1 MNEAVLENVKTE
13 APFLASLSHA
23 AFQKVRAFM
32 DVRVGAPQYLTVRW
46 REGRLFLFRWN
57 FHGFAELS
65 FPFPGEVPW
74 EAGLDPEAFG
84 GLLERLPTPP
94 ALGFEGKDLV
104 LVLRLGR
111 FRARLYG
118 REPHG
123 EEKLPPFSAQVLRSE
138 LKRALAAVP
147 PHGGKPSDLRLVFT
161 PYKGGFAVAAM
172 DGYTLGAYLLPESGA
187 LPLTVLSSAQA
198 RFLSAFLEV
207 APEVAHLGRGD
218 GVFALSGTQGPFA
231 FTAGTWLPKGLGGYR
246 EEPGYVPQ
254 AVNRYLVE
262 AKRPYRAVVKAQDLA
277 KAVKEKE
284 GLLSLQAASGVL
296 EVVSAKGKEVRVPA
310 VFPKAWEGEVRVRGE
325 RLALAL
331 KGFSGRVTLALDEE
345 RKTLALF
352 SAEEREGRGLVTVVA
367 LAKEEA

>member
-1 MNEAVLENVKTE
+1 MNEAVLENAKAEVSSL
-13 APFLASLSHA
+13 APLSHA
-23 AFQKVRAFM
+23 AFEKVRAFM
-32 DVRVGAPQYLTVRW
+32 DARMEAPQYLTVRW

-65 FPFPGEVPW
+65 FPFPGEAPW

-84 GLLERLPTPP
+84 GLLERLPAPP
-94 ALGFEGKDLV
+94 DLGFEGKD

-118 REPHG
+118 EEPHP
-123 EEKLPPFSAQVLRSE
+123 EEELPPFSAQVLASE
-138 LKRALAAVP
+138 LKRALTAVP
-147 PHGGKPSDLRLVFT
+147 PHGGKPSDLRLVFA

-172 DGYTLGAYLLPESGA
+172 DGYTLGAYLFPEAGA
-187 LPLTVLSSAQA
+187 LPLTVLESAQV

-207 APEVAHLGRGD
+207 APQVARLGKGD

-231 FTAGTWLPKGLGGYR
+231 FAAGTWLPKGLSGYR
-246 EEPGYVPQ
+246 EDPGYVPQ
-254 AVNRYLVE
+254 AVERYLVE
-262 AKRPYRAVVKAQDLA
+262 ARRPYRAVVKAQDLA
-277 KAVKEKE
+277 KAVKGKE

-296 EVVSAKGKEVRVPA
+296 EVVSAEGKEVRVPA
-310 VFPKAWEGEVRVRGE
+310 IFPKAWEGQVRVRAE

-331 KGFSGRVTLALDEE
+331 KGFSRRVTLALDEE

-352 SAEEREGRGLVTVVA
+352 SAEEREGRGLVTVVGVVE
-367 LAKEEA
+367 KED

>member
-1 MNEAVLENVKTE
+1 MNEAVLENAKAE
-13 APFLASLSHA
+13 APSLAPLSHA
-23 AFQKVRAFM
+23 AFEKIRAFM
-32 DVRVGAPQYLTVRW
+32 GARMGAPQYLTVRW
-46 REGRLFLFRWN
+46 RGGRLFLFRWN

-65 FPFPGEVPW
+65 FPFPGEAPW
-74 EAGLDPEAFG
+74 EAGLDPEAFR

-104 LVLRLGR
+104 LRLGR

-118 REPHG
+118 EEPRG
-123 EEKLPPFSAQVLRSE
+123 EEELPPFSAQVLASE
-138 LKRALAAVP
+138 FRRALAAVP

-161 PYKGGFAVAAM
+161 PYRGGFAVAAM
-172 DGYTLGAYLLPESGA
+172 DGYTLGAYLFPEAGP
-187 LPLTVLSSAQA
+187 LPLTVLEGTQV
-198 RFLSAFLEV
+198 RFFSAFLEV
-207 APEVAHLGRGD
+207 APQAIRLGRGD
-218 GVFALSGTQGPFA
+218 GVFALSGTQPPFT
-231 FTAGTWLPKGLGGYR
+231 FTAGTWLPKGLSGYR

-277 KAVKEKE
+277 KAVKGRE
-284 GLLSLQAASGVL
+284 GLLSLQAASGGL
-296 EVVSAKGKEVRVPA
+296 EVVSAEGKEVRVPA
-310 VFPKAWEGEVRVRGE
+310 IFPKAWEGRVKVQAKH
-325 RLALAL
+325 LALAL

-367 LAKEEA
+367 AVEEER